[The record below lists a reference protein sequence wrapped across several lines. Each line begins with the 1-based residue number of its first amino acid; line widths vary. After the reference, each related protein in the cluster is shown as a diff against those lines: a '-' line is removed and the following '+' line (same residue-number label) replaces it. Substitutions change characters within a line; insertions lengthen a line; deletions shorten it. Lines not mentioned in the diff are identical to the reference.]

1 MGEEQNKPMSYK
13 EKTLLSLGINMLM
26 GPSLIEAA
34 EIVRQNEPPQ
44 AAGDEVE
51 LDFENMNP
59 TTLQLLK
66 NHVINTLQ
74 IESLEA
80 LSNTSPKHSDE
91 EGEFD
96 NDRGLQENRNSPQ
109 R

>member
-1 MGEEQNKPMSYK
+1 MS
-13 EKTLLSLGINMLM
+13 I

-74 IESLEA
+74 IGKL
-80 LSNTSPKHSDE
+80 
-91 EGEFD
+91 
-96 NDRGLQENRNSPQ
+96 
-109 R
+109 